1 MRLKVRDRIALLC
14 SALAF
19 ALILAGPGAQVAS
32 AHPVGAAGC
41 TRVTRHA
48 TPPKSRTSKL
58 KAHVSGKAA
67 VKPAPSRESTRRA
80 AASGKRHK
88 TVAVTSCAPT
98 PATTSKPTGG
108 HAGSGASSGGGE
120 DAGGVAPAAS
130 SSSTIGP
137 VLPGAAAPAAPVAT
151 VPSKPSQPS
160 EPLDPSS
167 PTGPS
172 QPSVGGTSS
181 GDQILS
187 LPLANPF
194 SPTSFWNAPL
204 APVAPIDPNS
214 QAYVNEL
221 VRQVQTYGTWMNTY
235 QYSVPVY
242 VVGPNQATQHVTLD
256 VSAPDLQAEF
266 DAVPIPSTAQ
276 AAAGTDE
283 EMTVWQPSTD
293 KLWEFWK
300 MQQEPDGWHARW
312 GGEMDN
318 VSTSPGYFT
327 HSGIT
332 NDWGAAAT
340 GLPLLGGL
348 VTQADLQ
355 RGYINHALAISL
367 VETEPKCWSWPAQ
380 RTDGAYTTPGIT
392 PIPEGA
398 RFRLNPAINVASLNL
413 PPLDEMLAQAA
424 QTYGIVVR
432 DKGGSVAFLGE
443 DPNTIPGS
451 NPWPAE
457 FENTYASTILAK
469 FPWSDLQTLQTQMS
483 CAS

>member
-1 MRLKVRDRIALLC
+1 MSLEVRDRIALLC

-19 ALILAGPGAQVAS
+19 ALILTGASAPVAS
-32 AHPVGAAGC
+32 ARPVGVVRC
-41 TRVTRHA
+41 TRVTRHS

-58 KAHVSGKAA
+58 KAHVSRKAV
-67 VKPAPSRESTRRA
+67 VKPAPSHNTKRRA
-80 AASGKRHK
+80 PVSRKRHK
-88 TVAVTSCAPT
+88 TVVVAWCAPA
-98 PATTSKPTGG
+98 PGTTSEPTSA

-130 SSSTIGP
+130 SSSTVGP
-137 VLPGAAAPAAPVAT
+137 VLPGAAAPVAPVAT
-151 VPSKPSQPS
+151 EPSEPSQPS
-160 EPLDPSS
+160 EPLEPSE
-167 PTGPS
+167 PTQPS
-172 QPSVGGTSS
+172 QPSAGGTSA

-187 LPLANPF
+187 LPLVNPF

-214 QAYVNEL
+214 QDYVNEL
-221 VRQVQTYGTWMNTY
+221 VRQVQKYGTWMNTY

-242 VVGPNQATQHVTLD
+242 VVGPNQATQHVTLN
-256 VSAPDLQAEF
+256 VSAPDMQAEF

-300 MQQEPDGWHARW
+300 MQQESDGWHARW
-312 GGEMDN
+312 GGEIDN

-355 RGYINHALAISL
+355 RGYINHALAISI

-380 RTDGAYTTPGIT
+380 RTDGAYTTP
-392 PIPEGA
+392 
-398 RFRLNPAINVASLNL
+398 R
-413 PPLDEMLAQAA
+413 Q
-424 QTYGIVVR
+424 Q
-432 DKGGSVAFLGE
+432 SVAGGVRE
-443 DPNTIPGS
+443 HVREHDPREVPL
-451 NPWPAE
+451 E
-457 FENTYASTILAK
+457 
-469 FPWSDLQTLQTQMS
+469 
-483 CAS
+483 

>member
-1 MRLKVRDRIALLC
+1 MSRKVRDRIAPVC
-14 SALAF
+14 GALA
-19 ALILAGPGAQVAS
+19 LSLTLAGAGAPGAS
-32 AHPVGAAGC
+32 AHPVGIVRC
-41 TRVTRHA
+41 TRVTPHS
-48 TPPKSRTSKL
+48 TPTKSRTGKL
-58 KAHVSGKAA
+58 KAHVSRKAA
-67 VKPAPSRESTRRA
+67 AKPASSRKSKRRA
-80 AASGKRHK
+80 PVSRKGHRN
-88 TVAVTSCAPT
+88 VVVTSCAPT
-98 PATTSKPTGG
+98 PGATSKPTST
-108 HAGSGASSGGGE
+108 HAGSGSSAGAGA

-130 SSSTIGP
+130 SPTAGP
-137 VLPGAAAPAAPVAT
+137 VSPGAAAPAAPVAT
-151 VPSKPSQPS
+151 EPSQHSQPPEPLEPSEPTPPSQPS
-160 EPLDPSS
+160 E
-167 PTGPS
+167 
-172 QPSVGGTSS
+172 GGSSS

-187 LPLANPF
+187 LPLVNPF
-194 SPTSFWNAPL
+194 SPASFWNAPL

-214 QAYVNEL
+214 QAYVDEL
-221 VRQVQTYGTWMNTY
+221 LRQVQKYGTWMNTY

-242 VVGPNQATQHVTLD
+242 VVGPNQPTQHVTLD
-256 VSAPDLQAEF
+256 VSAPDMQAEF

-300 MQQEPDGWHARW
+300 MQEEPDGWHARW

-318 VSTSPGYFT
+318 VSTNPGYFT

-332 NDWGAAAT
+332 NDWGATAT

-348 VTQADLQ
+348 VTEADLQ

-367 VETEPKCWSWPAQ
+367 VETEPRCWSWPAQ
-380 RTDGAYTTPGIT
+380 RTDGAYTTAGIT

-443 DPNTIPGS
+443 DPKTIPGS
-451 NPWPAE
+451 NPWSAE
-457 FENTYASTILAK
+457 FEDTYASTILAK
-469 FPWSDLQTLQTQMS
+469 FPWSDLQTLQTQMT

>member
-1 MRLKVRDRIALLC
+1 MTFKVRDRVGLLC
-14 SALAF
+14 CGLAL
-19 ALILAGPGAQVAS
+19 ALILAGAAAQA
-32 AHPVGAAGC
+32 AAAQPVGVPRC
-41 TRVTRHA
+41 TRATRHS
-48 TPPKSRTSKL
+48 TPTASRSSKFKARVSRT
-58 KAHVSGKAA
+58 AA
-67 VKPAPSRESTRRA
+67 VKPASVRKGKGRSPVSRKRRQ
-80 AASGKRHK
+80 G
-88 TVAVTSCAPT
+88 VVVTSCAQP
-98 PATTSKPTGG
+98 PKATTKPTST
-108 HAGSGASSGGGE
+108 HAASGASTGPGAA
-120 DAGGVAPAAS
+120 AGGVATTAS
-130 SSSTIGP
+130 SSPTVGP
-137 VLPGAAAPAAPVAT
+137 AFPGTSSPAAPVLT
-151 VPSKPSQPS
+151 EPS
-160 EPLDPSS
+160 EPS
-167 PTGPS
+167 TGGP
-172 QPSVGGTSS
+172 SS

-187 LPLANPF
+187 LPLVNPF

-204 APVAPIDPNS
+204 AAAAPLDPNS

-221 VRQVQTYGTWMNTY
+221 LRQVQTYGTWMDTY

-256 VSAPDLQAEF
+256 VYAPDLQAEF

-283 EMTVWQPSTD
+283 HMTVWQPSTD
-293 KLWEFWK
+293 KLWEFWH
-300 MQQEPDGWHARW
+300 MQQESDGWHARW

-332 NDWGAAAT
+332 NDWGATAT

-348 VTQADLQ
+348 VTEADLQ
-355 RGYINHALAISL
+355 RGYINHALAISI
-367 VETEPKCWSWPAQ
+367 VETEPNCWSWPAQ
-380 RTDGAYTTPGIT
+380 RTDGAYTTAGIT

-398 RFRLNPAINVASLNL
+398 RFRLNPTINVASLNL

-432 DKGGSVAFLGE
+432 DKGGAVSFYGE
-443 DPNTIPGS
+443 DPKTIPGS

-457 FENTYASTILAK
+457 FENTYASTILAR
-469 FPWSDLQTLQTQMS
+469 FPWSDLQTLQTQMT